1 MNICSAPPPHTR
13 TWISIRCAFFWSIGS
28 FLICVCAMTRIAQQC
43 FFSCSSSA
51 SMPFLPSVYFL
62 AYLEK
67 HFFLA
72 LDLEA
77 GGKAKIGHGHR
88 MAVVWG
94 TTVGHHSDV
103 CMEVIRHCL
112 PDP

>member
-77 GGKAKIGHGHR
+77 GGERRKLGMGIAWQWSGGR
-88 MAVVWG
+88 
-94 TTVGHHSDV
+94 
-103 CMEVIRHCL
+103 R
-112 PDP
+112 